1 LVALYIT
8 SFERSSGKTAICA
21 GLGKHLLGDGKK
33 TGFFKP
39 IVADIKSPP
48 IGATDSDAA
57 FIKHVFALEEP
68 VNYLCPVINDHN
80 TLANRIKEAYIEV
93 SRGKDVVIVEGIWRQ
108 RPSGK
113 PIEASFEVVEAL
125 DARVIIVEGYSK
137 ELSRAK
143 FVNACR
149 DFGEYLLGVILN
161 KVPESQVEHVRGE
174 MSARFGEARLDI
186 LGVLPEDR
194 VLSMLTIGEL
204 TDYIQGEILNNAEK
218 SAELVENLMVGAM
231 CVDSGLEYFSRKAN
245 KAAVVRDDRPD
256 MQLAALETSTRCL
269 VISGNTAPIY
279 SVRYR
284 AEDKGVPIILTKN
297 DADTIVKN
305 IEEALDKTRFNQE
318 KKLLKLTEIMEQ
330 HLNFQA
336 IYRGLGLAE

>member
-1 LVALYIT
+1 MVALYVV
-8 SFERSSGKTAICA
+8 SSEEAAGKTTICA
-21 GLGKHLLGDGKK
+21 GVGKYLLGDGRKA
-33 TGFFKP
+33 GFLKP
-39 IVADIKSPP
+39 IIAERP
-48 IGATDSDAA
+48 IEGNDSDA
-57 FIKHVFALEEP
+57 VFMKQVLALPEP
-68 VNYLCPVINDHN
+68 VDSLCPLISGERA
-80 TLANRIKEAYIEV
+80 LADRIREAYIEV
-93 SRGKDVVIVEGIWRQ
+93 SQGKDVVIVEGMCGQ
-108 RPSGK
+108 SPDDNLSK
-113 PIEASFEVVEAL
+113 ASYEMVKAL
-125 DARVIIVEGYSK
+125 KAKVIIVEGYSNQSSRVRFINSYK
-137 ELSRAK
+137 E
-143 FVNACR
+143 
-149 DFGEYLLGVILN
+149 FGENLLGIVLN
-161 KVPESQVEHVRGE
+161 KVPGSQLKHMADEI
-174 MSARFGEARLDI
+174 SSQLDEAGINL
-186 LGVLPEDR
+186 LGILPEDR
-194 VLSMLTIGEL
+194 ALFTLTIGEL

-297 DADTIVKN
+297 DASTIVKN
-305 IEEALDKTRFNQE
+305 IEGALDKTRFNQE

-336 IYRGLGLAE
+336 IYRGLGLAK